1 MMAEKEATDFSLKGK
16 VRSAVA
22 LTAEEQAALRQ
33 KLERRFKGSV
43 DLTFD
48 VEPMLL
54 GGVAVRVG
62 DQVIDGSVK
71 GRLESLAQNLRAGR

>member
-1 MMAEKEATDFSLKGK
+1 MMVEKEAAPSSLKGK

-22 LTAEEQAALRQ
+22 LTADEKAALLE
-33 KLERRFKGSV
+33 KLQDRFTTSV
-43 DLTFD
+43 DLTFE
-48 VEPMLL
+48 VEPALL

-71 GRLESLAQNLRAGR
+71 GRLEALAQNLRSGR

>member
-1 MMAEKEATDFSLKGK
+1 MRAEKEATDSSLKGK

-22 LTAEEQAALRQ
+22 LTTEEQAALRQ
-33 KLERRFKGSV
+33 KLEGRFKEPV
-43 DLTFD
+43 DLTFE

-54 GGVAVRVG
+54 GGVALRVG

-71 GRLESLAQNLRAGR
+71 GKLETLAQSLSTGR

>member
-1 MMAEKEATDFSLKGK
+1 MMVEKEAASSSLKGK

-22 LTAEEQAALRQ
+22 LTADEKAALLE
-33 KLERRFKGSV
+33 KLQDRFTTSV
-43 DLTFD
+43 DLTFV
-48 VEPMLL
+48 VEPALL

-71 GRLESLAQNLRAGR
+71 GRFEALAQNLRSGR

>member
-1 MMAEKEATDFSLKGK
+1 MMVEKEAASSSLKGK

-22 LTAEEQAALRQ
+22 LTADEKAALLG
-33 KLERRFKGSV
+33 KLQDRFTKPV
-43 DLTFD
+43 DLTFE
-48 VEPMLL
+48 VEPALL

-71 GRLESLAQNLRAGR
+71 GRLEALAQSLRSRR

>member
-1 MMAEKEATDFSLKGK
+1 MMVEKEAASSSLKGK

-22 LTAEEQAALRQ
+22 LTAAEKAALLE
-33 KLERRFKGSV
+33 KLQDRFTTSV
-43 DLTFD
+43 DLTFE
-48 VEPMLL
+48 VEPALL

-71 GRLESLAQNLRAGR
+71 GRLEALAQNLRSGR